1 MPTAAGDVS
10 LDLSGH
16 VAIVTGANHGIGA
29 GVARKLAEAGASV
42 FITYL
47 RLPVPTDIVGIDDGT
62 RLRYAEL
69 QATASGHDVADLIN
83 AGGGAAQA
91 LEADLAL
98 VETVPD
104 LFDKAEEVFGPV
116 DILVNNADH
125 CASDT
130 FLPPSLAAGL
140 SGGGDRRRQFT
151 AASFD
156 AHAAVNCRA
165 TGLMM
170 AELARRHADRDRRW
184 GRVVNLS
191 SDGAPAFEGEISYGA
206 TKYATEAMS
215 RAAALELGRLGIT
228 VNVASPGPIQ
238 TGYITPDNMDRIAER
253 TPLGRV
259 GTPEDVADVIRFL
272 CSDHARWLT
281 GQVLYVGG
289 GWRMW

>member
-1 MPTAAGDVS
+1 MPVDQSEVR

-16 VAIVTGANHGIGA
+16 VALVTGANHGIGA
-29 GVARKLAEAGASV
+29 AIARKLVEAGASV

-47 RLPVPTDIVGIDDGT
+47 RLPVPSDISGIDDGT
-62 RLRYAEL
+62 RLRYSEL
-69 QATASGHDVADLIN
+69 QASASGHDVAASIVT
-83 AGGGAAQA
+83 AGGNAQA
-91 LEADLAL
+91 VEADLARPDS
-98 VETVPD
+98 VPR
-104 LFDKAEEVFGPV
+104 LFDQAEEAVGPV
-116 DILVNNADH
+116 DILINNADH

-130 FLPPSLAAGL
+130 FLPPSLAEGL
-140 SGGGDRRRQFT
+140 SGGGDRKRPFT
-151 AASFD
+151 AEGFD

-170 AELARRHADRDRRW
+170 AELARRHVAAGRNW

-206 TKYATEAMS
+206 TKYAIEAMS
-215 RAAALELGRLGIT
+215 RAAALELGSLGIT

-238 TGYITPDNMDRIAER
+238 TGYITAENMALIAER
-253 TPLGRV
+253 TPLRRV
-259 GTPEDVADVIRFL
+259 GTPDDVADVIRFL